1 MKINLRALVYTDINR
16 HIDVLFKTGDGEYN
30 ALLINVLEVITQC
43 TMMFIVCLF
52 TVFYDY
58 FMSSIDGIHGRVMA
72 SNATFITISVIS
84 WRSIVLVCVV
94 NQSSFSNDCHKL
106 DVKYIS
112 DIIN

>member
-43 TMMFIVCLF
+43 TMMHIAFVFLQYF
-52 TVFYDY
+52 T
-58 FMSSIDGIHGRVMA
+58 SSIDGTQGRVMA
-72 SNATFITISVIS
+72 FNATFNTISVIS
-84 WRSIVLVCVV
+84 WRSILLVCMFS
-94 NQSSFSNDCHKL
+94 QSSFSNDCHKP